1 MNRAPTN
8 ERNTDLMFFNYT
20 WSSSGHKDKEWDSK
34 LTGKKKGPRHRGT
47 IKQKIPCKLP
57 GPFTGSSQLKAG
69 SNRANS
75 NSLTHLGYNLVI
87 CNIYSSIAHNSQ
99 KGVHQPTSPS
109 TDERINKTW
118 YTCTMQYYSATKRN
132 EILARATKRMKLE
145 NIMLCNK
152 PAITDILGFHL
163 GGT

>member
-1 MNRAPTN
+1 MKIVNRAPSN
-8 ERNTDLMFFNYT
+8 EINTDLMFFNYT
-20 WSSSGHKDKEWDSK
+20 WSGSGHKDKEWDSK

-99 KGVHQPTSPS
+99 KGCPS
-109 TDERINKTW
+109 THVPVNWWTDKQNVVYVYNAVLLSHEKEWNSGTGYKTDEPWKH
-118 YTCTMQYYSATKRN
+118 YA
-132 EILARATKRMKLE
+132 MK
-145 NIMLCNK
+145 
-152 PAITDILGFHL
+152 
-163 GGT
+163 